1 MKTFNLK
8 HLVLVVLAKIMRACK
23 QENNDYVL
31 TLKVYQPLC
40 L

>member
-1 MKTFNLK
+1 MKAFNLQ
-8 HLVLVVLAKIMRACK
+8 HLVFGVLAKIIITCK
-23 QENNDYVL
+23 QDNNDYVL